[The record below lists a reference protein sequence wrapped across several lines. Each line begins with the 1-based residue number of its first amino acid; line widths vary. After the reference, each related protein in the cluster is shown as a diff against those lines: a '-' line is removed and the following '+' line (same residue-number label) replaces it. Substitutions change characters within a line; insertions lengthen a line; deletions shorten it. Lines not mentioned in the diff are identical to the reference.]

1 MKDFSFCVP
10 TRFIVG
16 KDSPAHVG
24 EQIAAYGG
32 HRVLI
37 VDDGGSYLTELLK
50 TVRASIAREG
60 LEAYEI
66 EHKAVSPRLSIVMEG
81 VRFCREND
89 IDFILAVGGGTVMD
103 TAKAIAFFCEN
114 DGDLTEYVLYRK
126 ASPKCRKMASVVTLS
141 GTGSEVSATAMIIDD
156 RQDPPIKYPLFQES
170 LRFLFSVMDPTLTC
184 SLPMRTTMA
193 GAFDAVTHVMEHYF
207 CGESGYDMQD
217 RMCEAVM
224 SSIMNN
230 MRAVKENPSDYGTR
244 AQLQMGSTLA
254 NSTLLGIGCDS
265 DWAVHYMENPV
276 TTLTHNLHGS
286 TLAIIS
292 VAWMRYCFRR
302 DLPKA
307 VNFAVRVMG
316 VVPQATD
323 EQTAIKG
330 IDALEAFLQEME
342 LPVRLSEIGI
352 TPDLFPVL
360 ADRALQTAGSERVG
374 GVSHL
379 TREEVIEIY
388 RLAE

>member
-37 VDDGGSYLTELLK
+37 VDDGGSYLTELLR
-50 TVRASIAREG
+50 TVRSSIAREG
-60 LEAYEI
+60 LEAFEI
-66 EHKAVSPRLSIVMEG
+66 ERKAVSPRLSIVMEG
-81 VRFCREND
+81 VRFCKEND

-126 ASPKCRKMASVVTLS
+126 ASPKCRKVASVVTLS

-156 RQDPPIKYPLFQES
+156 RQEPGIKYPLFQES
-170 LRFLFSVMDPTLTC
+170 IRFLFSVMDPSLTC

-193 GAFDAVTHVMEHYF
+193 GAFDAITHIMEHYF

-224 SSIMNN
+224 SSIMAN
-230 MRAVKENPSDYGTR
+230 MRAIKENPTDYETR
-244 AQLQMGSTLA
+244 AQLQMGSTLG

-316 VVPQATD
+316 VVPQDDD

-330 IDALEAFLQEME
+330 IDALEAFLKEMG
-342 LPVRLSEIGI
+342 LPVRLSELGI
-352 TPDLFPVL
+352 KPDLFPVL

-374 GVSHL
+374 GISQL
-379 TREEVIEIY
+379 TRDEVIDIY

>member
-50 TVRASIAREG
+50 TVRSSIVREG
-60 LEAYEI
+60 LEAFEI
-66 EHKAVSPRLSIVMEG
+66 ERKAVSPRLSIVMEG

-114 DGDLTEYVLYRK
+114 DGDLAEYVLYRK
-126 ASPKCRKMASVVTLS
+126 ASPKCRKVASVVTLS

-156 RQDPPIKYPLFQES
+156 RQEPPIKYPLFQES
-170 LRFLFSVMDPTLTC
+170 IRFLFSVMDPTLTC
-184 SLPMRTTMA
+184 SLPMSTTMA

-316 VVPQATD
+316 VAPQATD

-379 TREEVIEIY
+379 TRDEVIEIY

>member
-37 VDDGGSYLTELLK
+37 VDDGGSYLTELLRS
-50 TVRASIAREG
+50 VRSSIEREG
-60 LEAYEI
+60 LEAFEI

-81 VRFCREND
+81 VRFCRKND

-114 DGDLTEYVLYRK
+114 DGDLTEYVLYRNS
-126 ASPKCRKMASVVTLS
+126 SPRCRKVASVVTLS

-156 RQDPPIKYPLFQES
+156 RQEPGIKYPLFQES
-170 LRFLFSVMDPTLTC
+170 IRFLFSVMDPSLTC
-184 SLPMRTTMA
+184 TLPMRTTMA
-193 GAFDAVTHVMEHYF
+193 GAFDAITHVIEHYF
-207 CGESGYDMQD
+207 CGPSGYDMQD

-224 SSIMNN
+224 SSIMAN
-230 MRAVKENPSDYGTR
+230 MRAVKDNPADYSTR

-292 VAWMRYCFRR
+292 VAWMRYCYGR

-307 VNFAVRVMG
+307 VSFARRVMD
-316 VVPQATD
+316 VAPQATD

-330 IDALEAFLQEME
+330 IDALEEFLREMG

-352 TPDLFPVL
+352 KPDLFPVL

-374 GVSHL
+374 GVSLL
-379 TREEVIEIY
+379 TRDEVMEIY
-388 RLAE
+388 KLAE

>member
-37 VDDGGSYLTELLK
+37 VDDGGSYLTELLQAVK
-50 TVRASIAREG
+50 SSIVREG
-60 LEAYEI
+60 LEAFGMEQ
-66 EHKAVSPRLSIVMEG
+66 KAVSPRLSIVMEG
-81 VRFCREND
+81 VRFCKEHD

-126 ASPKCRKMASVVTLS
+126 ASPKCRKVASVVTLS

-156 RQDPPIKYPLFQES
+156 RQEPGIKYPLFQES
-170 LRFLFSVMDPTLTC
+170 IRFLFSVMDPTLTC

-244 AQLQMGSTLA
+244 AQLQMGSTFA

-307 VNFAVRVMG
+307 VNFAERVMG

-330 IDALEAFLQEME
+330 IDALEAFLREMG

-379 TREEVIEIY
+379 TRDEVIEIY

>member
-32 HRVLI
+32 HKVLI
-37 VDDGGSYLTELLK
+37 VDDGGSYLTELLR
-50 TVRASIAREG
+50 TVRSSIAREG
-60 LEAYEI
+60 LESFDI
-66 EHKAVSPRLSIVMEG
+66 KDKAVSPRLSIVMEG
-81 VRFCREND
+81 VRFCKEND

-126 ASPKCRKMASVVTLS
+126 ASPKCRKVASVVTLS

-156 RQDPPIKYPLFQES
+156 RQEPGIKYPLFQES
-170 LRFLFSVMDPTLTC
+170 IRFLFSVMDPSLTC

-193 GAFDAVTHVMEHYF
+193 GAFDAITHIMEHYF

-224 SSIMNN
+224 SSIMAN
-230 MRAVKENPSDYGTR
+230 MRAIKENPTDYETR
-244 AQLQMGSTLA
+244 AQLQMGSTLG

-316 VVPQATD
+316 VVPQDDD

-330 IDALEAFLQEME
+330 IDALEAFLKEMG
-342 LPVRLSEIGI
+342 LPVRLSELGI
-352 TPDLFPVL
+352 KPDLFPVL

-374 GVSHL
+374 GISQL
-379 TREEVIEIY
+379 TRDEVIDIY

>member
-32 HRVLI
+32 QRVLI
-37 VDDGGSYLTELLK
+37 VDDGGSYLTDLLR
-50 TVRASIAREG
+50 TVRSSILREG
-60 LEAYEI
+60 LEVYDI

-81 VRFCREND
+81 VRFCKEND

-126 ASPKCRKMASVVTLS
+126 ASPNCRKVASVVTLS

-156 RQDPPIKYPLFQES
+156 RQENAIKYPLFQES
-170 LRFLFSVMDPTLTC
+170 IRFLFSVMDPSLTC

-207 CGESGYDMQD
+207 CGPSGYDMQD

-224 SSIMNN
+224 SSIMTN

-286 TLAIIS
+286 TLAVIS

-316 VVPQATD
+316 VAPQATD
-323 EQTAIKG
+323 EQTAVKG
-330 IDALEAFLQEME
+330 IDAFEAFLREMG

-352 TPDLFPVL
+352 KPDLFPVL

-379 TREEVIEIY
+379 TREEVIEVY
-388 RLAE
+388 KLAE

>member
-16 KDSPAHVG
+16 KNSPAHVG

-50 TVRASIAREG
+50 TVRSSIVREG

-126 ASPKCRKMASVVTLS
+126 ASPKCRKVASVVTLS

-207 CGESGYDMQD
+207 CGQSGYDMQD
-217 RMCEAVM
+217 RMCEAVIR
-224 SSIMNN
+224 SIMEN

-276 TTLTHNLHGS
+276 TTMTHNLHGS

-316 VVPQATD
+316 VAPQATD

-330 IDALEAFLQEME
+330 IDALEAFLKEMG

-379 TREEVIEIY
+379 TRDEVIEIY

>member
-50 TVRASIAREG
+50 TVRSSIVREG
-60 LEAYEI
+60 LEAFGI
-66 EHKAVSPRLSIVMEG
+66 ERKAVSPRLSIVMEG
-81 VRFCREND
+81 VRFCKEND

-126 ASPKCRKMASVVTLS
+126 ASPKCRKVASVVTLS

-156 RQDPPIKYPLFQES
+156 RQEPPIKYPLFQES
-170 LRFLFSVMDPTLTC
+170 IRFLFSVMDPSLTC

-193 GAFDAVTHVMEHYF
+193 GAFDAVTHVIEHYF
-207 CGESGYDMQD
+207 CGQSGYDMQD

-276 TTLTHNLHGS
+276 TTLTHSLHGS

-302 DLPKA
+302 DLTKA

-316 VVPQATD
+316 VSPQATD

-330 IDALEAFLQEME
+330 IDALEAFLKEMG

>member
-1 MKDFSFCVP
+1 
-10 TRFIVG
+10 
-16 KDSPAHVG
+16 
-24 EQIAAYGG
+24 
-32 HRVLI
+32 
-37 VDDGGSYLTELLK
+37 
-50 TVRASIAREG
+50 
-60 LEAYEI
+60 
-66 EHKAVSPRLSIVMEG
+66 
-81 VRFCREND
+81 
-89 IDFILAVGGGTVMD
+89 
-103 TAKAIAFFCEN
+103 
-114 DGDLTEYVLYRK
+114 
-126 ASPKCRKMASVVTLS
+126 
-141 GTGSEVSATAMIIDD
+141 
-156 RQDPPIKYPLFQES
+156 
-170 LRFLFSVMDPTLTC
+170 MDPTLTC

>member
-37 VDDGGSYLTELLK
+37 VDDGGSYLTELLQ
-50 TVRASIAREG
+50 TVRSSIVREG
-60 LEAYEI
+60 LEAFEM
-66 EHKAVSPRLSIVMEG
+66 EQKAVSPRLSIVMEG

-126 ASPKCRKMASVVTLS
+126 ASPKCRKVASVVTLS

-156 RQDPPIKYPLFQES
+156 RQEPPIKYPLFQES
-170 LRFLFSVMDPTLTC
+170 IRFLFSVMDPTLTC

-307 VNFAVRVMG
+307 VNFAERVMG

-330 IDALEAFLQEME
+330 IDALEAFLREMG

-379 TREEVIEIY
+379 TRDEVIEIY

>member
-16 KDSPAHVG
+16 KNSPAHVG

-50 TVRASIAREG
+50 TVRSSIVREG

-126 ASPKCRKMASVVTLS
+126 ASPKCRKVASVVTLS

-207 CGESGYDMQD
+207 CGQSGYDMQD
-217 RMCEAVM
+217 RMCEAVIR
-224 SSIMNN
+224 SIMEN

-276 TTLTHNLHGS
+276 TTMTHNLHGS

-316 VVPQATD
+316 VAPQATD

-330 IDALEAFLQEME
+330 IDALEAFLKEMG

-388 RLAE
+388 KLAE

>member
-1 MKDFSFCVP
+1 MRDFSFCVP

-37 VDDGGSYLTELLK
+37 VDDGGSYLTDLLR
-50 TVRASIAREG
+50 TVRSSILREG
-60 LEAYEI
+60 LEVYDI

-81 VRFCREND
+81 VRFCKEND

-126 ASPKCRKMASVVTLS
+126 ASPNCRKVASVVTLS

-156 RQDPPIKYPLFQES
+156 RQENAIKYPLFQES
-170 LRFLFSVMDPTLTC
+170 IRFLFSVMDPSLTC

-207 CGESGYDMQD
+207 CGPSGYDMQD

-224 SSIMNN
+224 SSIMTN

-286 TLAIIS
+286 TLAVIS

-316 VVPQATD
+316 VAPQATD
-323 EQTAIKG
+323 EQTAVKG
-330 IDALEAFLQEME
+330 IDAFEAFLREMG

-352 TPDLFPVL
+352 KPDLFPVL

-379 TREEVIEIY
+379 TREEVIEVY
-388 RLAE
+388 KLAE

>member
-50 TVRASIAREG
+50 TVRSSIVREG
-60 LEAYEI
+60 LEAFGMEQ
-66 EHKAVSPRLSIVMEG
+66 KAVSPRLSIVMEG
-81 VRFCREND
+81 VGFCKEHC

-126 ASPKCRKMASVVTLS
+126 ASPKCRKVASVVTLS

-156 RQDPPIKYPLFQES
+156 RQEPPIKYPLFQES
-170 LRFLFSVMDPTLTC
+170 IRFLFSVMDPTLTC

-244 AQLQMGSTLA
+244 AQLQMGSTFA

-307 VNFAVRVMG
+307 VNFAERVMG

-330 IDALEAFLQEME
+330 IDALEAFLREMG

-379 TREEVIEIY
+379 TRDEVIEIY